1 MLGLSVACH
10 GLEVAGRRL
19 ELAVELGLVDVLV
32 VDDGL
37 VEALE
42 GGVEVAE
49 VGAGV
54 DKGGLL
60 LAAVRQA
67 LLDGRLVQAR
77 AGVRVGLK
85 AEKSRAQPELGG
97 GDSGGLWVTCS
108 CWEGE

>member
-1 MLGLSVACH
+1 VLTRVLGVACH
-10 GLEVAGRRL
+10 GLEVAGRCV

-42 GGVEVAE
+42 GGVEVGE

-54 DKGGLL
+54 DEGGL
-60 LAAVRQA
+60 AAGRQA
-67 LLDGRLVQAR
+67 RLHGRLVQAR

-85 AEKSRAQPELGG
+85 AEKSRAQPGLGEG
-97 GDSGGLWVTCS
+97 SGRVTCS